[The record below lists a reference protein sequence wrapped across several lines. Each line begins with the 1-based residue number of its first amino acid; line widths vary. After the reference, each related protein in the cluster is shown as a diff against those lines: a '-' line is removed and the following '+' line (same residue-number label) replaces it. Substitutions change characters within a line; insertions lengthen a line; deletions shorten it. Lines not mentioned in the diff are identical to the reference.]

1 AALTRCH
8 EASGSNLKRGTAL
21 ASIAGVDINRAP
33 KRKTGR
39 YIAIGGGIMALV
51 LVIVALSRLKPAA
64 PTVERSGLWFGTVKK
79 GPMLR
84 QVRGPGQLRPEQ
96 IRFISAVTGGRVEKV
111 NVRPGAVVEPGTVLL
126 EMSNPDVDPASLTAQ
141 SQLSQAQA
149 QLVSLRSNL
158 ETGRLHQQGTVANIR
173 TQLREAQRQFS
184 SGETLA
190 A

>member
-1 AALTRCH
+1 MSKRLNVEAITGYTVHGPGIALALTG
-8 EASGSNLKRGTAL
+8 A
-21 ASIAGVDINRAP
+21 VDIKRAP
-33 KRKTGR
+33 RKKTGR
-39 YIAIGGGIMALV
+39 YIAIGAGIMALIVITVV
-51 LVIVALSRLKPAA
+51 LSGLKPAA

-96 IRFISAVTGGRVEKV
+96 IRFISAVTGGRVERV
-111 NVRPGAVVEPGTVLL
+111 NVRPGTTVQPGTVLL
-126 EMSNPDVDPASLTAQ
+126 EMSNPDVDLASLTAQ

-158 ETGRLHQQGTVANIR
+158 ETGRLNQQGSVASIR

-184 SGETLA
+184 SGEN
-190 A
+190 